1 MHYIAA
7 QGTARGNDTMSW
19 SQGGALLGLGLA
31 VLALLAL
38 AIGPVGWRMAWWH
51 YRFAFSWLMTASAIL
66 ALVAILVALASI
78 LLGRSAIGTAGA
90 AAGALALLMGVV
102 LLYIP
107 WHYDR
112 LRKTVPRIHDITTDT
127 ERPPEFAA
135 VLPARVAENAAT
147 AVYGGPELARQQR
160 AAYPE
165 IVPLKMPAAVGTAFQ
180 QALEVA
186 RAMPGWTII
195 AADAG
200 AGRIEAS
207 QTSQWFRFT
216 DDIVI
221 RVSADGS
228 GSRIDM
234 RSLSRQGRSDFG
246 VNAARIGAYMGAL
259 KRRAG

>member
-1 MHYIAA
+1 
-7 QGTARGNDTMSW
+7 
-19 SQGGALLGLGLA
+19 
-31 VLALLAL
+31 
-38 AIGPVGWRMAWWH
+38 MAWWH

-147 AVYGGPELARQQR
+147 AVYGGSELARQQR